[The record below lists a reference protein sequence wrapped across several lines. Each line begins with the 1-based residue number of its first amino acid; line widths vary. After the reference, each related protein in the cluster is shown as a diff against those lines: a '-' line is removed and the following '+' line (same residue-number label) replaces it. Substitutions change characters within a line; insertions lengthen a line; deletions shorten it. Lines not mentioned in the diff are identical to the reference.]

1 MGCFE
6 GWIEGRVGGGWGSI
20 LGQSGLG
27 SKTGHGRLGVP
38 EQVGASCV
46 AQATASV
53 VTYPHEVLRSHMHV
67 EGSSQPAQHAAHA
80 SPGARAQLSVPPL
93 PVTG

>member
-1 MGCFE
+1 MG
-6 GWIEGRVGGGWGSI
+6 WM
-20 LGQSGLG
+20 GQHLRAKWVWG

-38 EQVGASCV
+38 EQVEASCV

-67 EGSSQPAQHAAHA
+67 EGSSSLRSMLHTLRQV
-80 SPGARAQLSVPPL
+80 PGHSYLSL
-93 PVTG
+93 PYQ

>member
-1 MGCFE
+1 M
-6 GWIEGRVGGGWGSI
+6 
-20 LGQSGLG
+20 GLG
-27 SKTGHGRLGVP
+27 RKTGHGRLGVP

-67 EGSSQPAQHAAHA
+67 EGSSSLRSMLHTLRQV
-80 SPGARAQLSVPPL
+80 PGHSYLSL
-93 PVTG
+93 PCQ